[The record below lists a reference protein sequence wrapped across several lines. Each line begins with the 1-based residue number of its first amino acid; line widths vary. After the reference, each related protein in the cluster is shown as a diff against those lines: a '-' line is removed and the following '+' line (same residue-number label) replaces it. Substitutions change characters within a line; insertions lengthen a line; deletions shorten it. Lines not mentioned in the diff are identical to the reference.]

1 MRVTEYINS
10 ENGLILSGVLVMAVV
25 GVLTGYAM
33 QNSSLLPV
41 AITLSITQLLCFLA
55 FVFGSNCSR
64 RVLVSLFWVE
74 AVCIVILYFLV
85 NKSFLA
91 VLSIVWI
98 VQAAELYGSRSASWL
113 LLGSVSI
120 LTASQLY
127 HASGAETLN
136 AIVNSALS
144 GLFQLF
150 ALSATVRAI
159 SERQLREETGA
170 LNRELIAT
178 RELLSQTTAQNERV
192 RIARDLHDILG
203 HHMTALILN
212 LEVAKHNAEGTVR
225 EKVEQSLALA
235 KLLLGD
241 LRTTVSEL
249 RDDDTIDLQH
259 SINALVVGIPR
270 LEIDVDFSAAPSIT
284 DVELAETLLR
294 CTQEAITNVLR
305 HSAAT
310 QCRIAVA
317 GVDDKCILTVSD
329 NGSSTLETVP
339 GNGLK
344 CMTERVA
351 QNGGELSCQHTDSG
365 FSLRVELLMGS
376 GRCRSGSCWQKI
388 RIWYDRAY
396 VTC

>member
-98 VQAAELYGSRSASWL
+98 VQAAELYGYRSASWL

-212 LEVAKHNAEGTVR
+212 LEVAKRNAEGTVR

-270 LEIDVDFSAAPSIT
+270 LEIDVDYSAAPSIT

-294 CTQEAITNVLR
+294 
-305 HSAAT
+305 
-310 QCRIAVA
+310 
-317 GVDDKCILTVSD
+317 
-329 NGSSTLETVP
+329 
-339 GNGLK
+339 
-344 CMTERVA
+344 
-351 QNGGELSCQHTDSG
+351 
-365 FSLRVELLMGS
+365 
-376 GRCRSGSCWQKI
+376 
-388 RIWYDRAY
+388 
-396 VTC
+396 

>member
-98 VQAAELYGSRSASWL
+98 VQAAELYGYRSASWL

-270 LEIDVDFSAAPSIT
+270 LEIDVDYSAAPSIT

-317 GVDDKCILTVSD
+317 GSGDKCILTVSD
-329 NGSSTLETVP
+329 NGNSKLEIVP
-339 GNGLK
+339 GSGLK
-344 CMTERVA
+344 GMAERIA
-351 QNGGELSCQHTDSG
+351 DNGGELSWLQTDGG

-376 GRCRSGSCWQKI
+376 GR
-388 RIWYDRAY
+388 
-396 VTC
+396 

>member
-1 MRVTEYINS
+1 MPCKI
-10 ENGLILSGVLVMAVV
+10 
-25 GVLTGYAM
+25 
-33 QNSSLLPV
+33 
-41 AITLSITQLLCFLA
+41 
-55 FVFGSNCSR
+55 
-64 RVLVSLFWVE
+64 

-212 LEVAKHNAEGTVR
+212 LEVAKRNAEGTVR
-225 EKVEQSLALA
+225 EKVEPSLALA

-270 LEIDVDFSAAPSIT
+270 LEIDVDYSAAPSIT

>member
-1 MRVTEYINS
+1 MRVTEYFNS
-10 ENGLILSGVLVMAVV
+10 ENALILSGVLAMAAV
-25 GVLTGYAM
+25 GALTAFIM

-41 AITLSITQLLCFLA
+41 VLSLSITQLLCFVA
-55 FVFGSNCSR
+55 FVFGSNYSR
-64 RVLVSLFWVE
+64 RVLVNLFWVE
-74 AVCIVILYFLV
+74 AVCIVTLYFLV
-85 NKSFLA
+85 NSSLLA
-91 VLSIVWI
+91 ILSIVWI

-113 LLGSVSI
+113 LLGSVSF
-120 LTASQLY
+120 LTASALY
-127 HASGAETLN
+127 HAGGAATLN
-136 AIVNSALS
+136 VIVNAALS
-144 GLFQLF
+144 GLFQLL
-150 ALSATVRAI
+150 ALSATLRTI

-178 RELLSQTTAQNERV
+178 RELLSQSTAQSERV

-212 LEVAKHNAEGTVR
+212 LEVAKHNAEGLVR

-249 RDDDTIDLQH
+249 RDDEAIDLQH
-259 SINALVVGIPR
+259 SINTLVAGIPR
-270 LEIDVDFSAAPSIT
+270 LEIDVDFSAAPSIK
-284 DVELAETLLR
+284 DVDLAETLLR

-310 QCRIAVA
+310 QCRIAVV
-317 GVDDKCILTVSD
+317 GVGDKCILTVSD
-329 NGSSTLETVP
+329 NGDSKPEIVP

-344 CMTERVA
+344 GMTERVA
-351 QNGGELSCQHTDSG
+351 DNGGELSWQQTDSG

-376 GRCRSGSCWQKI
+376 
-388 RIWYDRAY
+388 A
-396 VTC
+396 